1 MLAHKVFLTL
11 RLSEIDFSR
20 NSGGWDMKKV
30 LVVFFALIFPF
41 VLMQGC
47 GGGGGSDSSDSS
59 SPSVSE
65 LSAGDGLIDLGDL
78 VEPAGDHWYFTEAV
92 GINDNGMVIG
102 SSQRGWGAFIWNPET
117 SDMTPLGGSEAADIN
132 SQDEVIVNSID
143 GEGNFVSTHLWRDG
157 TSIPIPGDK
166 SNDINERG
174 QVVGGIDCDAD
185 LCTDAFY
192 WDSVSGQSRFLAR
205 VAGADDAE
213 AVAINENNHIV
224 INSGD
229 TVVFH
234 DLNHGVAET
243 LNYLPGAVKTVAVD
257 INDSIYTNNDG
268 ISDGHVIGNSGNFS
282 QEVLEK
288 VVMGK
293 GVNAF
298 VQQNEPSVDVEEPTQ
313 QPAENPSSLEE
324 VLLGTQPPTT
334 ATDFVFAL
342 GDSDNVV
349 KQSPDGEVIVE
360 SLKWN
365 VADVQGFFWD
375 GGAMYPISGF
385 GAGFSAVTDLNNN
398 DEVVGGAITENGE
411 THAFMWTLNA
421 NGKGVVRDLGTL
433 GGKHSFALAINE
445 AGQIVGWSTT
455 GEFYTEEGLYMPII
469 HGFLWENG
477 RMYDLGTHNYFYNY
491 PFIPS
496 YPFSV
501 AVDINELGELTGNSL
516 TINAHSRGFYSQV
529 GASAP

>member
-1 MLAHKVFLTL
+1 
-11 RLSEIDFSR
+11 
-20 NSGGWDMKKV
+20 MKKV
-30 LVVFFALIFPF
+30 LAVFFALIFTV

-47 GGGGGSDSSDSS
+47 GGGGGSDSS

-65 LSAGDGLIDLGDL
+65 NSAGDGLFDLGDL

-92 GINDNGMVIG
+92 GINDNGVVIG
-102 SSQRGWGAFIWNPET
+102 SSNNNGMTSRGAFMWIPET
-117 SDMTPLGGSEAADIN
+117 SEMTFLGTDRELNFSEAADIN
-132 SQDEVIVNSID
+132 NNGEVIVNSFGSRNVPD
-143 GEGNFVSTHLWRDG
+143 VCGSDPKFESTALWRDG
-157 TSIPIPGDK
+157 LFVSLPAVAK
-166 SNDINERG
+166 FSNDINEKG
-174 QVVGGIDCDAD
+174 EVVGRGLSPDPFNPGKCISSP
-185 LCTDAFY
+185 FY
-192 WDSVSGQSRFLAR
+192 WDGRSGISDFYLPQI
-205 VAGADDAE
+205 VGAEFSE
-213 AVAINENNHIV
+213 AIAINEHSQIV
-224 INSGD
+224 INSDD
-229 TVVFH
+229 TVVFY
-234 DLNHGVAET
+234 DRNHEVWET
-243 LNYLPGAVKTVAVD
+243 LNHLPGAVKTVAVD

-268 ISDGHVIGNSGNFS
+268 IPDGHVIGNSGDFS

-298 VQQNEPSVDVEEPTQ
+298 VQQDEPSVDVEEPTQ

-324 VLLGTQPPTT
+324 VLLGTYPPTT
-334 ATDFVFAL
+334 AADFVFAL

-491 PFIPS
+491 PFMPS

-501 AVDINELGELTGNSL
+501 AVDINEPGELTGNSL